1 MTLDACAATSS
12 GSNQHLN
19 GLAIAV
25 AATTALASSGA
36 GATPPTTGPQSLS
49 KSNHRGHPPP
59 KRSAAVRINKK
70 NNNKEEPVTRVL
82 GWGAFKDVVV
92 KTGGQTLTFKKY
104 FCFFCRLFNA
114 ALVHATEAVEQAL
127 RQLGRPG
134 APYVHD
140 TLTENELCALLSACM
155 TGSIG
160 RSEENTRAK
169 YADFGTEF
177 VVRVSCKNPSDKT
190 LFERPKNDR
199 LPLGTVMAEQNQTV
213 GAICYLQLTRA
224 LNGAFVKLVNCRMNG
239 TFRCGFG
246 HFDSEGLQLLVAAAF
261 DRAPPLTKATDL
273 SVFLVLRM
281 AIEDSW
287 PQAIKEALLSS
298 GEPVTFQVRLQQ
310 STTKTTEPSDVATA
324 VANWT
329 SQQPINAALT
339 EAHRAKLGPLN
350 AWFATWALNNDYQ
363 LVGSTPLGLFG
374 QQRTGCPSQV
384 IGDLDV
390 AVPVADAETPHERA
404 QRRAALIDD
413 FKSFVEPLTKE
424 FALNVSVEQRDV
436 CVHVNLTTS
445 GGEHIAKVDLCDGAG
460 GQKSTLPLASALN
473 GAARVDNGVLVLA
486 QHRHDPKFPVAADA
500 LAAIRCDIAGGVV
513 DIRRAAIDEK
523 SVALVDKKIGYFCSK
538 YFDRYEL
545 RVDGKVRTP
554 FSTTLA
560 LHVAG
565 GKLFLV
571 GMDTIKTPKVF
582 TSLCGLNLL
591 DVGALVKTAR
601 SDVLTASHIDEFVA
615 KENELAER
623 SQAATQAHRASVKRN
638 APVPARYRAEASG
651 HVAKKR
657 VPTAGPAVADAST
670 TETAAATTTSEP
682 PASQPASTT
691 TMLVTTEFVLP
702 DEAFDDDAAA
712 WGEPRSKSK
721 LTQHQLFEKALW
733 HSAPHDRGLRKSF
746 LTDAMPGVYALCYM
760 QHELSNAVK
769 EFPAVDRLDIL
780 GRKSGTNDPLTCT
793 TRLMPCLGGAY
804 GSSVRKDPILM
815 TQPNPLEEM
824 LPLSFTRVLLSTK
837 SLCGA
842 DRFGVIKNGIFE
854 SFGLNA
860 NDGMRKVLQCVLRHA
875 SGGAERNSTDVFGFG
890 PSCGAYSMMPTKDG
904 LHVQV
909 CLSEERQQRAK
920 AASVNSQNRVAAMSV
935 NINTVCA
942 AVEQL
947 ELEDGDR
954 IVAALRTCGDADLQI
969 AKSTRHNGGVC
980 GKWQWRSTKVTDEKF
995 SQLVGRWLPAP
1006 KSTAVP
1012 EAAIAVDRDEQQS
1025 ASSSSAVPPSLGS
1038 VPMAVDDVPVQSH
1051 LMSKDQ
1057 LEQAAA
1063 NAKVP
1068 AGESDVFRSAIPFK
1082 TAHDAIAYSLQ
1093 KHVPKCAVRLE
1104 QPFTAADAVE
1114 LNSTCSAMFGCDE
1127 FGVRVPSLL
1136 ASTTTAA
1143 LVQWASLLSTT
1154 FIGDFDARTRLS
1166 IIDPGAAGFTA
1177 VLNVNHESRLF
1188 LNFDK
1193 STRAY
1198 YGAASDA
1205 AAMRRFKQHVINAL
1219 TCDATPGVIH
1229 ITVIGGNF
1237 TDGMHEFIFELLRR
1251 GHRVL
1256 IVEETGSSRNCAVC
1270 TGELTGAKATKLKYM
1285 CPTAVDAQLAKYDE
1299 EKAVRTV
1306 VDKPAGK
1313 VEFAKLDTSIRQP
1326 KSSIELRTLENVDV
1340 SGLIKPK
1347 EKSSRPRQRRGGV
1360 TETELRNATVVDDPE
1375 IKSAALEPKIGSAA
1389 LELRS
1394 VHPLA
1399 ELAALELE
1407 SVQALAEPEIGRAAL
1422 ELIGIAELENDA
1434 RALAELAEP
1443 KSSCE
1448 RQIRVL
1454 AKNAGCDRVSLRALS
1469 RFLKGAFRHKW
1480 TPELKVTAKRCR
1492 YLVVLA
1498 VGRGE
1503 LAYNDAW
1510 SISLEAAAALD
1521 ASLLLATAHKPMDV
1535 LRTASHID
1543 WTTYPAWLEQDK
1555 TNAQNRPK
1563 RHGLT
1568 LWDRAPK
1575 GKMGMT
1581 DATGERDRQYW
1592 SKAKFLS
1599 TAALGRKVHSMVT
1612 RARCATCLNNEQ
1624 RCDRCRVERLLAR
1637 APELAC
1643 VGLGHYQ
1650 CTKTSKIVPGNTM
1663 RIEHTIVQWRQ
1674 RVCAKERSPT
1684 AAGAPENTGCGRQH
1698 HRDVNAVS
1706 QFCAILVIDA
1716 LCGGRSKSFCRS
1728 PA

>member
-1 MTLDACAATSS
+1 M
-12 GSNQHLN
+12 
-19 GLAIAV
+19 
-25 AATTALASSGA
+25 
-36 GATPPTTGPQSLS
+36 
-49 KSNHRGHPPP
+49 
-59 KRSAAVRINKK
+59 
-70 NNNKEEPVTRVL
+70 
-82 GWGAFKDVVV
+82 
-92 KTGGQTLTFKKY
+92 
-104 FCFFCRLFNA
+104 
-114 ALVHATEAVEQAL
+114 
-127 RQLGRPG
+127 
-134 APYVHD
+134 
-140 TLTENELCALLSACM
+140 
-155 TGSIG
+155 
-160 RSEENTRAK
+160 
-169 YADFGTEF
+169 
-177 VVRVSCKNPSDKT
+177 
-190 LFERPKNDR
+190 
-199 LPLGTVMAEQNQTV
+199 
-213 GAICYLQLTRA
+213 
-224 LNGAFVKLVNCRMNG
+224 
-239 TFRCGFG
+239 
-246 HFDSEGLQLLVAAAF
+246 
-261 DRAPPLTKATDL
+261 
-273 SVFLVLRM
+273 
-281 AIEDSW
+281 
-287 PQAIKEALLSS
+287 
-298 GEPVTFQVRLQQ
+298 
-310 STTKTTEPSDVATA
+310 
-324 VANWT
+324 
-329 SQQPINAALT
+329 
-339 EAHRAKLGPLN
+339 
-350 AWFATWALNNDYQ
+350 
-363 LVGSTPLGLFG
+363 
-374 QQRTGCPSQV
+374 
-384 IGDLDV
+384 
-390 AVPVADAETPHERA
+390 
-404 QRRAALIDD
+404 RR
-413 FKSFVEPLTKE
+413 
-424 FALNVSVEQRDV
+424 
-436 CVHVNLTTS
+436 
-445 GGEHIAKVDLCDGAG
+445 
-460 GQKSTLPLASALN
+460 
-473 GAARVDNGVLVLA
+473 
-486 QHRHDPKFPVAADA
+486 
-500 LAAIRCDIAGGVV
+500 
-513 DIRRAAIDEK
+513 RR
-523 SVALVDKKIGYFCSK
+523 
-538 YFDRYEL
+538 
-545 RVDGKVRTP
+545 
-554 FSTTLA
+554 
-560 LHVAG
+560 
-565 GKLFLV
+565 
-571 GMDTIKTPKVF
+571 
-582 TSLCGLNLL
+582 
-591 DVGALVKTAR
+591 
-601 SDVLTASHIDEFVA
+601 
-615 KENELAER
+615 
-623 SQAATQAHRASVKRN
+623 
-638 APVPARYRAEASG
+638 
-651 HVAKKR
+651 
-657 VPTAGPAVADAST
+657 
-670 TETAAATTTSEP
+670 ETAAATTTSEP

-824 LPLSFTRVLLSTK
+824 LPLSFTRVLLSAK

-842 DRFGVIKNGIFE
+842 DRFGVIKNGNFE

-890 PSCGAYSMMPTKDG
+890 PSSDAYSMMPTKDG

-1093 KHVPKCAVRLE
+1093 EHVPKCAVRLE

-1643 VGLGHYQ
+1643 VGLGHCQ